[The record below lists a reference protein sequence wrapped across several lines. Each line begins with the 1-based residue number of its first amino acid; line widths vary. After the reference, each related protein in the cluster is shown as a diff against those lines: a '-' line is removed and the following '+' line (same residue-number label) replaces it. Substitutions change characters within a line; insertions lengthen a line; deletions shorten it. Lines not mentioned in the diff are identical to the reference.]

1 MTLATGNYAFG
12 GVSLHN
18 GRSWNVR
25 LLSPSETL
33 QRRGENIAL
42 PGITGQTHV
51 EKYFEQRELTLAIVV
66 TGELPG
72 QPPKAE
78 VLANNLAVLQG
89 LFAVD
94 GQSTL
99 TRKRGTRTESALAEC
114 VNMNVVPRGPLHA
127 DLIVDLLLSDPL
139 WYDTTQQ
146 VSTHPFSSVPYSGT
160 VNNPGSYRSEKIV
173 VTLTC
178 GALTSITDPTI
189 TIGNTWVKY
198 TGTVAATQTLQID
211 VGNFTA
217 TKASSSVID
226 AITWNQ
232 GQARWLLL
240 QKGSNIIQVTAAGI
254 SNTPTVYVTFYPPY
268 V

>member
-1 MTLATGNYAFG
+1 MSLATGNYAFG

-25 LLSPSETL
+25 LLSPNEQL
-33 QRRGENIAL
+33 ARRGENIAL

-51 EKYFEQRELTLAIVV
+51 DKFYEQRELTLALVV
-66 TGELPG
+66 TGEVPG
-72 QPPKAE
+72 QPPRAE
-78 VLANNLAVLQG
+78 VLAANLDILQR

-99 TRKRGTRTESALAEC
+99 TRRRGTRTESALAEC
-114 VNMNVVPRGPLHA
+114 INLNVVPRGPFHV
-127 DLIVDLLLSDPL
+127 DLVVDLLLADPL
-139 WYDTTQQ
+139 WYDTIQQ
-146 VSTHPFSSVPYSGT
+146 VATHPFSSVPYSGT
-160 VNNPGSYRSEKIV
+160 VSNPGSYRSERFV

-178 GALTSITDPTI
+178 GALTSITNPTI
-189 TIGNTWVKY
+189 TIGSTWVKY

-217 TKASSSVID
+217 TKAGSSVID

-240 QKGSNIIQVTAAGI
+240 QTGSNTIQVTADGI
-254 SNTPTVYVTFYPPY
+254 SNTPTLYVTFYPPY

>member
-1 MTLATGNYAFG
+1 MTLATGKYTFG

-25 LLSPSETL
+25 LLSPGEAL

-42 PGITGQTHV
+42 PGITGQAHV
-51 EKYFEQRELTLAIVV
+51 EKYFEQRELTLVVVV
-66 TGELPG
+66 TGEVPG
-72 QPPKAE
+72 QPPRPE
-78 VLANNLAVLQG
+78 VLATNLEILQR

-99 TRKRGTRTESALAEC
+99 TRRRGTRTESALAEC
-114 VNMNVVPRGPLHA
+114 VNFNVVPRGPVHA
-127 DLIVDLLLSDPL
+127 ELIVDLLLADPL

-146 VSTHPFSSVPYSGT
+146 VATQPFSSVPYSGT
-160 VNNPGSYRSEKIV
+160 VNNPGSYRSDKLV

-178 GALTSITDPTI
+178 GALTSITNPQI
-189 TIGNTWVKY
+189 AIGSTWVKY
-198 TGTVAATQTLQID
+198 TGTISAGQSLQID
-211 VGNFTA
+211 VGNWTA
-217 TKASSSVID
+217 TKAGSSVL
-226 AITWNQ
+226 ANITWNQ

-240 QKGSNIIQVTAAGI
+240 QVGANTVQVTADGI
-254 SNTPTVYVTFYPPY
+254 SNTPTLYVTFYPPY

>member
-1 MTLATGNYAFG
+1 MTLATGSYAFG

-25 LLSPSETL
+25 ILSPSEGL

-42 PGITGQTHV
+42 PGLTGQTHV
-51 EKYFEQRELTLAIVV
+51 DKYFEQRELTLALVV
-66 TGELPG
+66 TGEVPG
-72 QPPKAE
+72 QPPRAE
-78 VLANNLAVLQG
+78 VLAANLAILQG

-114 VNMNVVPRGPLHA
+114 INLNVVPRGPLHA
-127 DLIVDLLLSDPL
+127 DLIVDLLLADPL
-139 WYDTTQQ
+139 WYGTTQQ
-146 VSTHPFSSVPYSGT
+146 ITTLPFSSVPYSGT
-160 VNNPGSYRSEKIV
+160 VNNPGSYRSEKFV
-173 VTLTC
+173 VTITC
-178 GALTSITDPTI
+178 GASTSITNPQI
-189 TIGNTWVKY
+189 AIGSTWVKY
-198 TGTVAATQTLQID
+198 TGTVSAGQSLQID

-217 TKASSSVID
+217 TKAGSSVIS
-226 AITWNQ
+226 AITWDQ

-240 QKGSNIIQVTAAGI
+240 QKGSNTIQVTADGI
-254 SNTPTVYVTFYPPY
+254 SNTPTLYVTFYPPY

>member
-1 MTLATGNYAFG
+1 MTLATGNYTFG

-25 LLSPSETL
+25 LLSPSEIL

-51 EKYFEQRELTLAIVV
+51 EKYFEQREMTLAMVV

-72 QPPKAE
+72 QPPSAE
-78 VLANNLAVLQG
+78 VLAANLAILQG

-99 TRKRGTRTESALAEC
+99 TRTRGTRTESALAEC
-114 VNMNVVPRGPLHA
+114 INMNVVPRGPFHA
-127 DLIVDLLLSDPL
+127 DLVVDLLLADPL

-146 VSTHPFSSVPYSGT
+146 VTSSPFSSVPFSMT
-160 VNNPGSYRSEKIV
+160 VANPGSYRSERIV
-173 VTLTC
+173 VTITA
-178 GALTSITDPTI
+178 GAGASITNPTI
-189 TIGNTWVKY
+189 TIGSTWVKY
-198 TGTVAATQTLQID
+198 TGVVSATQSLQID

-217 TKASSSVID
+217 TKASSSVLAD
-226 AITWNQ
+226 ITWNQ

-240 QKGSNIIQVTAAGI
+240 QKGSNTVQVTADGI
-254 SNTPTVYVTFYPPY
+254 SNTSTLYVTFYPPY

>member
-1 MTLATGNYAFG
+1 MSLATGSYTFG
-12 GVSLHN
+12 GVSLQN

-25 LLSPSETL
+25 LLSPSEQLT
-33 QRRGENIAL
+33 RRGENIAL

-51 EKYFEQRELTLAIVV
+51 DKYFEQRELTLALVV
-66 TGELPG
+66 TGEVPG

-78 VLANNLAVLQG
+78 VLAANLEILQQ

-99 TRKRGTRTESALAEC
+99 TRRRGTRIESALAEC
-114 VNMNVVPRGPLHA
+114 INLNVVPRGPFHA
-127 DLIVDLLLSDPL
+127 DLIVDLLLADPL

-160 VNNPGSYRSEKIV
+160 VNDPGSYRSEKIV
-173 VTLTC
+173 ITLSC
-178 GALTSITDPTI
+178 GASTSITNPTF
-189 TIGNTWVKY
+189 TIDSTWVKY
-198 TGTVAATQTLQID
+198 TGVVAATQSLQID

-217 TKASSSVID
+217 TKAGSSVLSD
-226 AITWNQ
+226 ITWNQ

-240 QKGSNIIQVTAAGI
+240 QKGSNTIQVTADGI
-254 SNTPTVYVTFYPPY
+254 SNTPTLYVTFYPSY